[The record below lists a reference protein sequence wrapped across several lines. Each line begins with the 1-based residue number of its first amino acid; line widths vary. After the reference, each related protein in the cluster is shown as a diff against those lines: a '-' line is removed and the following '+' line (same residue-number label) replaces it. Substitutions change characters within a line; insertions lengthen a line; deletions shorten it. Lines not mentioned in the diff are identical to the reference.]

1 MAGHLTAL
9 KERNM
14 KRNALPLGMMA
25 GLAALSVAIAPT
37 AAEARWH
44 DGGYRAHGGHGQ
56 VGGYYGR
63 GAYARGGYDD
73 GGYGRGY
80 YGRRPRCRGGA
91 GGTIIGAIAG
101 GLLGNAVAGY
111 GNRGAGTII
120 GGGFGALAGN
130 AIARGC

>member
-1 MAGHLTAL
+1 MRRKAFS
-9 KERNM
+9 
-14 KRNALPLGMMA
+14 LGIMS
-25 GLAALSVAIAPT
+25 GLAALSMAIAPT
-37 AAEARWH
+37 AVEARWH
-44 DGGYRAHGGHGQ
+44 DGGYPTHGYDRGDRS
-56 VGGYYGR
+56 YGR
-63 GAYARGGYDD
+63 GSYARGSYDD

-80 YGRRPRCRGGA
+80 YGRRPRCHGGA

>member
-1 MAGHLTAL
+1 MTRKAFS
-9 KERNM
+9 
-14 KRNALPLGMMA
+14 LGII
-25 GLAALSVAIAPT
+25 GSLAALSMAIAPT

-44 DGGYRAHGGHGQ
+44 DGGNRGHGGGYDR
-56 VGGYYGR
+56 GGGPYGR
-63 GAYARGGYDD
+63 GPYARGGYDD

-80 YGRRPRCRGGA
+80 YGRRQRCHGGA
-91 GGTIIGAIAG
+91 GGTIVGAIAG

-130 AIARGC
+130 AIARDC